1 MPIFSYYLIFV
12 KYEHIQRYTNGY
24 SKSLYRY
31 SMCYTQFQLPT
42 LPSSLWEPPKMYF
55 NIKENLT
62 VMFWSYFS
70 PQMRGK

>member
-1 MPIFSYYLIFV
+1 
-12 KYEHIQRYTNGY
+12 
-24 SKSLYRY
+24 
-31 SMCYTQFQLPT
+31 MCYTQFQLPT